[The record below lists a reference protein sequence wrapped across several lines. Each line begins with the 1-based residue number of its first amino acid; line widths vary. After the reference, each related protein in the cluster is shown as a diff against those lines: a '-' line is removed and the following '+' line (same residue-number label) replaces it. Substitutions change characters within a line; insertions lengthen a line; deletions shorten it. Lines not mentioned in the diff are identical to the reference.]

1 MCELCKRGAKTTRH
15 HLVPRSRKRRE
26 KEGFGPVAELCMDC
40 HRKCHA
46 TWDNATLAK
55 EYNTIT
61 KIASASELQSYI
73 KWIRKQ
79 SPTAYFGSKERVID
93 D

>member
-1 MCELCKRGAKTTRH
+1 MCELCKRPTEITRH

-26 KEGFGPVAELCMDC
+26 REEFGPVANLCMDC

-46 TWDNATLAK
+46 TWDNATLAR
-55 EYNTIT
+55 EYNTIE
-61 KIASASELQSYI
+61 KLASASELQSYI

-79 SPTAYFGSKERVID
+79 APTVYFGSKERLD

>member
-1 MCELCKRGAKTTRH
+1 MCELCGRSIQITKH
-15 HLVPRSRKRRE
+15 HLVPRARKRRE
-26 KEGFGPVAELCMDC
+26 KELFGPTADLCADC

-55 EYNTIT
+55 EYNTISRLRE
-61 KIASASELQSYI
+61 APELQSYI

-79 SPTAYFGSKERVID
+79 PSTVYFGSKERND

>member
-1 MCELCKRGAKTTRH
+1 MCELCKRSTETTRH

-26 KEGFGPVAELCMDC
+26 RENFGPIADLCPDC

-46 TWDNATLAK
+46 TWDNATLARD
-55 EYNTIT
+55 YSTIA
-61 KIASASELQSYI
+61 KLLAAPELQSYL

-79 SPTAYFGSKERVID
+79 ASTVYFGSKERLD